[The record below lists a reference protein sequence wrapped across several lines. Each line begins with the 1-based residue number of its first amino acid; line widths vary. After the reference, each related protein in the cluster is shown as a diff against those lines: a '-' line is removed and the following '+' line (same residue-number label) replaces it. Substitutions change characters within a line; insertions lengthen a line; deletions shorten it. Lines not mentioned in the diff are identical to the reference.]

1 MLYPNNT
8 PREASLPVSVKIGI
22 LKYTTYIFFSPKEY
36 NCHLLDGYL
45 RDDIQYPRHVT
56 FGVQP
61 QGRLTSPAALSSRVP
76 SPSLP
81 GPPTGHCCVPP
92 HPSPAP
98 SQYILACL
106 PSRATSFDIS
116 AFPLLGSRLW
126 MAFPL
131 VTDFL
136 PVPKTLGSGHLWG
149 LVRGESSSSRVNECP
164 SIHHQL
170 PETEHSRVPSLIM
183 AQSKDAVT
191 ESKYPGVTTPHLLT
205 SLVLAPGFIISVRLL
220 IQRFFKP

>member
-1 MLYPNNT
+1 MLYPNNM

-61 QGRLTSPAALSSRVP
+61 QGRLRSPAALSSRVP
-76 SPSLP
+76 SPSVP

-98 SQYILACL
+98 LS
-106 PSRATSFDIS
+106 PSWHVS
-116 AFPLLGSRLW
+116 
-126 MAFPL
+126 
-131 VTDFL
+131 
-136 PVPKTLGSGHLWG
+136 
-149 LVRGESSSSRVNECP
+149 
-164 SIHHQL
+164 L
-170 PETEHSRVPSLIM
+170 PEPHPSTSPLFLFS
-183 AQSKDAVT
+183 AAAS
-191 ESKYPGVTTPHLLT
+191 GWLFLLLRI
-205 SLVLAPGFIISVRLL
+205 SCLLLRPWDPVIFGGLSGAILVH
-220 IQRFFKP
+220 QE